1 MRKIAL
7 LFFSLST
14 LLLASTLELSTP
26 LSSLQKFEY
35 ETQHEKE
42 ITIPDNVETI
52 IISHEKDTSAMINK
66 FLDSKEKDF
75 LEKNHTVFIA
85 DISKMP
91 SLITSLF
98 ALPKMQKY
106 KHTIYLQ
113 YSDEFVKFIPAV
125 DGKVTV
131 LTIQNAQVS
140 NISYITTVKE
150 LQKAFEK

>member
-26 LSSLQKFEY
+26 LSSLQGFEY

-42 ITIPDNVETI
+42 ITIPDDVKTI
-52 IISHEKDTSAMINK
+52 IISYEKDSSAMINK

-75 LEKNHTVFIA
+75 LEKNHAVFIA

-106 KHTIYLQ
+106 KHTIYLH
-113 YSDEFVKFIPAV
+113 YSDEFAKFIPAV
-125 DGKVTV
+125 EEKVTI
-131 LTIQNAQVS
+131 LKIQNSKVS

-150 LQKAFEK
+150 LQEALQE